1 MKTIEERV
9 TEYANK
15 EWTPEYHFIAE
26 ESYIAGATEQKVIDM
41 EQLKFLPKLR
51 LTEAQL
57 QKILKDRDY
66 ETLDVSNGECASDG
80 ITYKIDG
87 RVVEIIDE

>member
-1 MKTIEERV
+1 
-9 TEYANK
+9 
-15 EWTPEYHFIAE
+15 
-26 ESYIAGATEQKVIDM
+26 M

-66 ETLDVSNGECASDG
+66 ETIDVNNGECASDG
-80 ITYKIDG
+80 IIYKIDG
-87 RVVEIIDE
+87 RIVEIIDE

>member
-1 MKTIEERV
+1 MANRISDRVVKAFERFNADLKAFGEETGETFVTLYEDAFTTRRV
-9 TEYANK
+9 AN
-15 EWTPEYHFIAE
+15 F
-26 ESYIAGATEQKVIDM
+26 
-41 EQLKFLPKLR
+41 R
-51 LTEAQL
+51 LY
-57 QKILKDRDY
+57 KNGNLKDRDY

>member
-1 MKTIEERV
+1 
-9 TEYANK
+9 
-15 EWTPEYHFIAE
+15 
-26 ESYIAGATEQKVIDM
+26 M

-66 ETLDVSNGECASDG
+66 ETLDVSNGEWPLMVSY
-80 ITYKIDG
+80 T
-87 RVVEIIDE
+87 R

>member
-1 MKTIEERV
+1 MLDLTWRNRHGAVEVLAKVEADGGT
-9 TEYANK
+9 
-15 EWTPEYHFIAE
+15 IAE
-26 ESYIAGATEQKVIDM
+26 D
-41 EQLKFLPKLR
+41 
-51 LTEAQL
+51 
-57 QKILKDRDY
+57 LKDRDY

>member
-1 MKTIEERV
+1 M
-9 TEYANK
+9 
-15 EWTPEYHFIAE
+15 
-26 ESYIAGATEQKVIDM
+26 
-41 EQLKFLPKLR
+41 
-51 LTEAQL
+51 

-66 ETLDVSNGECASDG
+66 ETLDVSNGEYASDG

>member
-1 MKTIEERV
+1 
-9 TEYANK
+9 
-15 EWTPEYHFIAE
+15 
-26 ESYIAGATEQKVIDM
+26 M
-41 EQLKFLPKLR
+41 EQLKFLLKLR
-51 LTEAQL
+51 LKVAQL
-57 QKILKDRDY
+57 QKILKDRNY

>member
-1 MKTIEERV
+1 
-9 TEYANK
+9 
-15 EWTPEYHFIAE
+15 
-26 ESYIAGATEQKVIDM
+26 M

-51 LTEAQL
+51 LTKVQF

-66 ETLDVSNGECASDG
+66 ETLEVSNGECASDG